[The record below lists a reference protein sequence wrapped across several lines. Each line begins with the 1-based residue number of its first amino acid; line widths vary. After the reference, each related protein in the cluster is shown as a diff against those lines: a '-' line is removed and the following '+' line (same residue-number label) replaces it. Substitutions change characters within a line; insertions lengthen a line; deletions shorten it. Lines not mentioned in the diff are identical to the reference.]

1 MKPTASEVNG
11 TKHVI
16 QEKFSIKISD
26 KENVAQIVLN
36 VELSKD
42 GIPGK
47 KSLVDWLDV
56 GTPISQMSFQI
67 DSGQIALSVNEVT
80 TARVSAN
87 HTAFSKVSVWNSV
100 LVMWPTFFIKVGCL
114 STNDISNKTMKRL
127 KLTRYC
133 LFCKKHI

>member
-1 MKPTASEVNG
+1 MYQLKENFMKPTASEVNG

-47 KSLVDWLDV
+47 KSLVD
-56 GTPISQMSFQI
+56 
-67 DSGQIALSVNEVT
+67 
-80 TARVSAN
+80 
-87 HTAFSKVSVWNSV
+87 
-100 LVMWPTFFIKVGCL
+100 
-114 STNDISNKTMKRL
+114 
-127 KLTRYC
+127 
-133 LFCKKHI
+133 